1 LDLGA
6 TLLSTGWASGVNAYG
21 TVAMLGLLGRAG
33 VGEVPGALES
43 YPVIAL
49 STVMF
54 LIEFVTDKV
63 PLLDTA
69 WDSVHTFIRPVI
81 GGWIGS
87 AFGADAALSGLEE
100 VTATGGTGAVA
111 LLSHAVKAGLRVGIN
126 LSPEPASNIIAS
138 LAEDA
143 TVAGVVVLAMEAPE
157 IAAAIAIVLLVTGI
171 LLVILLA
178 KRIRAGWAKYQA
190 WRARGAGRPPRGGE
204 PPPV

>member
-1 LDLGA
+1 VDLGA

-21 TVAMLGLLGRAG
+21 TVAILGLLGRAG
-33 VGEVPGALES
+33 VGEVPEALES
-43 YPVIAL
+43 YPIIAL
-49 STVMF
+49 ASVMF
-54 LIEFVTDKV
+54 VIEFVTDKV

-87 AFGADAALSGLEE
+87 AFGTEADLSGFEE
-100 VTATGGTGAVA
+100 ISATGGTGLVA
-111 LLSHAVKAGLRVGIN
+111 LASHAVKAGLRVGIN

-157 IAAAIAIVLLVTGI
+157 VAAAIALILLVTGA
-171 LLVILLA
+171 LLLWVLHN
-178 KRIRAGWAKYQA
+178 RIRAGWAKYQA
-190 WRARGAGRPPRGGE
+190 WRARRNPPA
-204 PPPV
+204 PPPAPPAG